1 MGRSLIIANTFGS
14 AALLMLFA
22 LSGFVLSREDIKK
35 WWIWGYWISPLMYA
49 QNAIVVNEFFGKS
62 WSKVLANSTETLGV
76 AVLKSRGYFPHAYW
90 YWIGIGALIGFVL
103 LLNICFTLALTYLNP
118 FGKPQAI
125 KTEESQ
131 ETTQTNFR
139 TTTIS
144 RNNDNTNKLNHSYL
158 RFCAGSSLIHSGFSD
173 LGHRFILLGVPLSFV
188 HEMACDSRSLSL
200 VDGVAPRGF
209 SGSRSLSLGRRL
221 EFRSQLVMALSLG
234 GSRFSLTRSESNVTS
249 KRSWV
254 MVDGKAEVEKG

>member
-1 MGRSLIIANTFGS
+1 MCKFSTNNC
-14 AALLMLFA
+14 AA
-22 LSGFVLSREDIKK
+22 
-35 WWIWGYWISPLMYA
+35 
-49 QNAIVVNEFFGKS
+49 
-62 WSKVLANSTETLGV
+62 
-76 AVLKSRGYFPHAYW
+76 
-90 YWIGIGALIGFVL
+90 
-103 LLNICFTLALTYLNP
+103 

-200 VDGVAPRGF
+200 VDGVAPRGSVVLDLSHSVDGSS
-209 SGSRSLSLGRRL
+209 SGLSL
-221 EFRSQLVMALSLG
+221 
-234 GSRFSLTRSESNVTS
+234 
-249 KRSWV
+249 
-254 MVDGKAEVEKG
+254 